1 MDHPTE
7 DLLNQYLDGLLAET
21 SRQQVELHLARCA
34 GCRARLDEIQFVFAS
49 LESLPEIRLTR
60 DLTPAI
66 LAKLPQRPAIRLW
79 SPWLAAQW
87 GSLAGVL
94 FWLGMQAAQFIPRFD
109 VVLPKPDFR
118 LLASEVMLLA
128 SHSKSSIFDLPS
140 LSFTNYQLPFT
151 TATIVLFGVSALL
164 LGVVGNAVLLRG
176 RPRVRA

>member
-1 MDHPTE
+1 MDHLNE
-7 DLLNQYLDGLLAET
+7 DQLNQYLDDLLDEDSLRQAEN
-21 SRQQVELHLARCA
+21 HLAQCV

-49 LESLPEIRLTR
+49 LESLPEVRLTR

-140 LSFTNYQLPFT
+140 LSFTNYQL
-151 TATIVLFGVSALL
+151 
-164 LGVVGNAVLLRG
+164 
-176 RPRVRA
+176 